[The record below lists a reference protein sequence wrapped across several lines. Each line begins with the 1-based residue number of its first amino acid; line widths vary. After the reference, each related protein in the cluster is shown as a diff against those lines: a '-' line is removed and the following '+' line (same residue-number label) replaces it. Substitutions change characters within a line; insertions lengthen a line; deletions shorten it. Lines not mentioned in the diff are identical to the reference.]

1 MGTSAILKAEPRSG
15 RGKGASRKLRAA
27 GRVPAVIYGYGE
39 ETRSLSV
46 DAHELSRLLAR
57 VHIENTILDVDIAG
71 ERAPLKAL
79 VREIQRHAYRDDV
92 VHLDLYQI
100 HAGER
105 ITLSVPLRL
114 VGAAPGV
121 KAGGIIQHA
130 LTELE
135 IRCSADQ
142 IPTSIE
148 VDISGMEVGDTVH
161 VSELVLPEGVESLA
175 PPERSVCSVLPPTV
189 VKAEE
194 EEAVE
199 PEAAVEAE
207 PEVISRRKE
216 EPEDE

>member
-1 MGTSAILKAEPRSG
+1 MGTSATLKAEPRSG
-15 RGKGASRKLRAA
+15 KGKGASRKLRAA

-46 DAHELSRLLAR
+46 DAHELSRLLAS
-57 VHIENTILDVDIAG
+57 VHVENTILDIEITG

-79 VREIQRHAYRDDV
+79 VREIQRHAYREDV

-105 ITLSVPLRL
+105 ITLEVPVRL

-142 IPTSIE
+142 IPEVIE
-148 VDISGMEVGDTVH
+148 VDISALEVGDSVH
-161 VSELVLPEGVESLA
+161 VSELVLPEGIESLV
-175 PPERSVCSVLPPTV
+175 PGERSVCSVLPPTV

-199 PEAAVEAE
+199 PETEEAE

-216 EPEDE
+216 EPEEE